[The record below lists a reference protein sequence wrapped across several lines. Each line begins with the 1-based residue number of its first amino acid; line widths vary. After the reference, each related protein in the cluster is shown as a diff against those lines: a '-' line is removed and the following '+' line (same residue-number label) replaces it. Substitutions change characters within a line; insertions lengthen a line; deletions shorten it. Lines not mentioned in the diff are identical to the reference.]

1 MATIFLTHIP
11 DMLANYYGAR
21 AIAALRQLGE
31 VRLNDTGKVLDAP
44 ALAQMARGC
53 AIIVSDRQTP
63 GPAEFFAMAPDLVAF
78 LRVAVDIRNIDVAAA
93 SDHGVL
99 VTHATPGFV
108 AAVAEQ
114 AIGFMIDCGRNISAS
129 AAIYHDGRVPEAR
142 IGRQLKGS
150 TVGIIGY
157 GVIAEYLA
165 PLCVALGMTVLISD
179 PFKQVAVAGIQ
190 QVEFD
195 ELLAR
200 SDFVICLAIANEQT
214 ENLMNSAAFAQMKPT
229 AYFINLSRGNLV
241 DETALAE
248 ALDNKR
254 IAGAALDVGRAP
266 DQMPSPALAQRAD
279 VIATPH
285 SAGLTPDAAEHQ
297 AFDTVNQVKELLA
310 GRIPPGAVNPHAATR
325 LAKFKNANA

>member
-129 AAIYHDGRVPEAR
+129 AAI
-142 IGRQLKGS
+142 
-150 TVGIIGY
+150 
-157 GVIAEYLA
+157 
-165 PLCVALGMTVLISD
+165 
-179 PFKQVAVAGIQ
+179 
-190 QVEFD
+190 
-195 ELLAR
+195 
-200 SDFVICLAIANEQT
+200 
-214 ENLMNSAAFAQMKPT
+214 
-229 AYFINLSRGNLV
+229 
-241 DETALAE
+241 
-248 ALDNKR
+248 
-254 IAGAALDVGRAP
+254 
-266 DQMPSPALAQRAD
+266 
-279 VIATPH
+279 
-285 SAGLTPDAAEHQ
+285 
-297 AFDTVNQVKELLA
+297 
-310 GRIPPGAVNPHAATR
+310 
-325 LAKFKNANA
+325 